1 MINDSLRKRL
11 EKINARLTDV
21 EQELANPEV
30 TKNIKKFQALSIERA
45 ELLPI
50 VERARS
56 LDILSKDIETTES
69 WISDPE
75 LKEDAVI
82 ELTGLRKKLSEV
94 ENELKG
100 LLLPKDPNDKK
111 NVLLEIRAGTG
122 GDESTLFAA
131 DLVRMYTKFAE
142 RKKWKIEIIS
152 SHESGLGGFKE
163 IVIKLAGKNAY
174 STLKFESGGHRVSR
188 IKKKIVGSRKR
199 TQRVTFTKGSK

>member
-1 MINDSLRKRL
+1 MINESLRKRL

-56 LDILSKDIETTES
+56 LDSLSKDIETTES
-69 WISDPE
+69 WTSDPE

-82 ELTGLRKKLSEV
+82 ELDGLKKRVAEV

-122 GDESTLFAA
+122 
-131 DLVRMYTKFAE
+131 
-142 RKKWKIEIIS
+142 W
-152 SHESGLGGFKE
+152 
-163 IVIKLAGKNAY
+163 
-174 STLKFESGGHRVSR
+174 
-188 IKKKIVGSRKR
+188 
-199 TQRVTFTKGSK
+199 